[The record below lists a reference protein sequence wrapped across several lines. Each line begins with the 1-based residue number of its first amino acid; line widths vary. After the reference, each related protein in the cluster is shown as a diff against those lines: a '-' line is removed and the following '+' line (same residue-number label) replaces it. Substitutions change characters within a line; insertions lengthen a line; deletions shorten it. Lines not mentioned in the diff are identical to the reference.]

1 MSLLE
6 NSNIKKVI
14 GIISGKGG
22 VGKSTV
28 TTMIAR
34 QLNAKGYRVG
44 IMDADITGP
53 SIPNMM
59 GITGKVTME
68 SGKLMPV
75 ESEEGIKVMSM
86 NLLLDEAEKPVI
98 YRGPLIANIIRQFY
112 KDTLWGELDYL
123 LVDMP
128 PGTGDV
134 PLTVFQSLP
143 IDGIVIVSSPQ
154 DLVQMIVK
162 KAYNMAKMMN
172 VPVFGLVENY
182 SYVKC
187 PDCGKEIYI
196 FGESKVDAAAE
207 EVNVPVIGKMPLDR
221 DIASAVDAGQFAGV
235 VNTYLSG
242 AGKYLPE
249 V

>member
-98 YRGPLIANIIRQFY
+98 YRGPLIANIIRQFF

-134 PLTVFQSLP
+134 PLTVYREMP
-143 IDGIVIVSSPQ
+143 IDGVVMVTSPQ
-154 DLVQMIVK
+154 SLVKMIVM
-162 KAYNMAKMMN
+162 KAVNMAERMN
-172 VPVFGLVENY
+172 VRLLGIVENY
-182 SYVKC
+182 SYFVC
-187 PDCGKEIYI
+187 PDCGKHYEVY
-196 FGESKVDAAAE
+196 GESNIDGIAE
-207 EVNVPVIGKMPLDR
+207 ELDTRVLAKIPLIPE
-221 DIASAVDAGQFAGV
+221 IAKAADAGCRAVCDTEILLDTIIGR
-235 VNTYLSG
+235 
-242 AGKYLPE
+242 
-249 V
+249 